1 MKRFEQGQR
10 LFMVIS
16 NLTVQE
22 VQLVR
27 YFGGRCVVRYPG
39 YGFEREGQICVSEN
53 RLFLTKEAAAATIRK
68 HRLPDSHQP
77 SIPEYVY
84 REARIDEPGDGWAR
98 RQYHGSTIS

>member
-1 MKRFEQGQR
+1 MRRFAQGQR

-39 YGFEREGQICVSEN
+39 FGFEREGQICVSEN
-53 RLFLTKEAAAATIRK
+53 RLFSTKEAAEATIRR
-68 HRLPDSHQP
+68 HTLPDSRQ
-77 SIPEYVY
+77 SSKPEYIH
-84 REARIDEPGDGWAR
+84 RETRIDVPGDGWCWAR
-98 RQYHGSTIS
+98 R

>member
-1 MKRFEQGQR
+1 MRRFAKDQR

-27 YFGGRCVVRYPG
+27 YSGGRCVVRYPG

-53 RLFLTKEAAAATIRK
+53 RLFSTKEAAEATIRR
-68 HRLPDSHQP
+68 HTLPDSRQ
-77 SIPEYVY
+77 SSKPEYIH
-84 REARIDEPGDGWAR
+84 RETRLDVPGDGWAR
-98 RQYHGSTIS
+98 R